1 MSAKAKNKLTPQQR
15 KATLNRVLHKIRP
28 YSAFVVCSLL
38 VAAVSVAAQ
47 LYIPILCGDAI
58 DKMLGKGNVDLAG
71 VLRIAVSILVVAAV
85 AALAQW
91 LLSVCNNRITFSVS
105 RDLRNEALRKIQ
117 TLPLSYLDSH
127 PSGDIVS
134 RMVADVD
141 TFADGL
147 LMGFTQLFS
156 GILTIFG
163 TLLFMLR
170 ENVPITLVVVCITPL
185 SLVVAGFLAKRSYG
199 YFQSQSTVRG
209 KQTALVNEMIEGQKV
224 VQAFGHEAESLAAFD
239 EVNGQLQDV
248 SLKAIFFSS
257 LTNPAT
263 RFVNNIVYAGV
274 GLVGALYAV
283 RGGITIGQ
291 LSVFLSYAN
300 QYTKPFNEISGVVT
314 ELQNALACAARVFE
328 LLDAEDQVPEAK
340 NAAALQP
347 DGHVQL
353 QDVSFRYLPD
363 RPLIEGLS
371 LDVQPGQRI
380 AIVGPTGCGKTTL
393 INLLMRFYDVN
404 SGSIRVSSTD
414 IRDVTRASLRGSYG
428 MVLQDTWLRAGT
440 VRENIAYGKPDAT
453 MDEVITAAKAAHAHS
468 FIRRLPDGYDTV
480 IAEDGGNISQ
490 GQKQLLCIARV
501 MLCLP
506 PMLIL
511 DEATSSIDTRTE
523 VRIQKAFARMMQGRT
538 SFIVA
543 HRLSTIREADVI
555 LVMKDGHIVEQGNHD
570 QLLAQGGFYAK
581 LYNSQFEGVET

>member
-105 RDLRNEALRKIQ
+105 RDLRNAALRKIQ

-328 LLDAEDQVPEAK
+328 LLDAEDQVPETE

-380 AIVGPTGCGKTTL
+380 AIAAISDKL
-393 INLLMRFYDVN
+393 RNRFYPALKERYGIGRFAESYALTFLYAAS
-404 SGSIRVSSTD
+404 SG
-414 IRDVTRASLRGSYG
+414 ASHSAQYAL
-428 MVLQDTWLRAGT
+428 
-440 VRENIAYGKPDAT
+440 
-453 MDEVITAAKAAHAHS
+453 AAMFKAAADGKLDFVAHTREYAHRAHRVKELFERHGFHIVYDKDQNEHVS
-468 FIRRLPDGYDTV
+468 DGFFFTVGYGSMPSSDLVAALLRYGICAISLTSTGSLQNGVRVCVSQMNREEQYDLLDRRLRDFAQDY
-480 IAEDGGNISQ
+480 
-490 GQKQLLCIARV
+490 AR
-501 MLCLP
+501 
-506 PMLIL
+506 
-511 DEATSSIDTRTE
+511 
-523 VRIQKAFARMMQGRT
+523 K
-538 SFIVA
+538 
-543 HRLSTIREADVI
+543 
-555 LVMKDGHIVEQGNHD
+555 
-570 QLLAQGGFYAK
+570 
-581 LYNSQFEGVET
+581 

>member
-274 GLVGALYAV
+274 GLVGALAGLHIQREPLDERTVGQVAEGHILQLHMAV
-283 RGGITIGQ
+283 RLQRGGVFGFRHLILGVQQFKHPGGAGQ
-291 LSVFLSYAN
+291 C
-300 QYTKPFNEISGVVT
+300 I
-314 ELQNALACAARVFE
+314 LQLGDHARDLV
-328 LLDAEDQVPEAK
+328 
-340 NAAALQP
+340 
-347 DGHVQL
+347 
-353 QDVSFRYLPD
+353 
-363 RPLIEGLS
+363 EGL
-371 LDVQPGQRI
+371 
-380 AIVGPTGCGKTTL
+380 C
-393 INLLMRFYDVN
+393 
-404 SGSIRVSSTD
+404 
-414 IRDVTRASLRGSYG
+414 
-428 MVLQDTWLRAGT
+428 
-440 VRENIAYGKPDAT
+440 
-453 MDEVITAAKAAHAHS
+453 
-468 FIRRLPDGYDTV
+468 
-480 IAEDGGNISQ
+480 
-490 GQKQLLCIARV
+490 
-501 MLCLP
+501 
-506 PMLIL
+506 
-511 DEATSSIDTRTE
+511 
-523 VRIQKAFARMMQGRT
+523 
-538 SFIVA
+538 
-543 HRLSTIREADVI
+543 I
-555 LVMKDGHIVEQGNHD
+555 LV
-570 QLLAQGGFYAK
+570 
-581 LYNSQFEGVET
+581 GVA

>member
-156 GILTIFG
+156 GILTILG

-185 SLVVAGFLAKRSYG
+185 SLVVA
-199 YFQSQSTVRG
+199 VW
-209 KQTALVNEMIEGQKV
+209 M
-224 VQAFGHEAESLAAFD
+224 
-239 EVNGQLQDV
+239 
-248 SLKAIFFSS
+248 
-257 LTNPAT
+257 T
-263 RFVNNIVYAGV
+263 RF
-274 GLVGALYAV
+274 
-283 RGGITIGQ
+283 T
-291 LSVFLSYAN
+291 
-300 QYTKPFNEISGVVT
+300 
-314 ELQNALACAARVFE
+314 
-328 LLDAEDQVPEAK
+328 
-340 NAAALQP
+340 
-347 DGHVQL
+347 
-353 QDVSFRYLPD
+353 
-363 RPLIEGLS
+363 
-371 LDVQPGQRI
+371 
-380 AIVGPTGCGKTTL
+380 TG
-393 INLLMRFYDVN
+393 
-404 SGSIRVSSTD
+404 SS
-414 IRDVTRASLRGSYG
+414 S
-428 MVLQDTWLRAGT
+428 
-440 VRENIAYGKPDAT
+440 
-453 MDEVITAAKAAHAHS
+453 
-468 FIRRLPDGYDTV
+468 
-480 IAEDGGNISQ
+480 GGNVRPPSSSVMISKLRRSMSP
-490 GQKQLLCIARV
+490 GAISL
-501 MLCLP
+501 
-506 PMLIL
+506 
-511 DEATSSIDTRTE
+511 ESI
-523 VRIQKAFARMMQGRT
+523 
-538 SFIVA
+538 
-543 HRLSTIREADVI
+543 
-555 LVMKDGHIVEQGNHD
+555 
-570 QLLAQGGFYAK
+570 
-581 LYNSQFEGVET
+581 